1 MGEANPENH
10 RRRTISIVM
19 EDVDENVRGLLNANR
34 HRHAARLVLEH
45 LDRPV
50 VDGEVLVV
58 REGQGGR
65 GQPMR
70 CSLMGGLFV
79 LLATRTIYQ
88 QLLLGIVYLKILI
101 LVVTF

>member
-1 MGEANPENH
+1 MPTDTDMLPDWETLQEECVH
-10 RRRTISIVM
+10 Q
-19 EDVDENVRGLLNANR
+19 LQ
-34 HRHAARLVLEH
+34 VLEQ

-79 LLATRTIYQ
+79 LLATRTVYQ